1 MNARPAHR
9 SSAARRYGGLALWL
23 AVIVSPSVWVAAGL
37 LAGGAALLAA
47 PALLR
52 VAARRAAERSAAE
65 GAGESVALGRD
76 PAAGRWRCQIASSP
90 RTR

>member
-52 VAARRAAERSAAE
+52 VAAPARRGAVRRRGRWGVS
-65 GAGESVALGRD
+65 GAG
-76 PAAGRWRCQIASSP
+76 P
-90 RTR
+90 